1 MACDECDN
9 NLGVVAAMIR
19 KVPADTEGI
28 SAYRSQR
35 PAGAASPIDSLR
47 VDAGASML
55 YLHYSRPEGECF
67 SIQGVF
73 FKSEGEPSYVV
84 IEA

>member
-35 PAGAASPIDSLR
+35 PAGAASR

>member
-28 SAYRSQR
+28 SAY
-35 PAGAASPIDSLR
+35 
-47 VDAGASML
+47 
-55 YLHYSRPEGECF
+55 
-67 SIQGVF
+67 
-73 FKSEGEPSYVV
+73 
-84 IEA
+84 